1 METGE
6 ENSGVRLVK
15 FSPRPNANDA
25 SLLFNPDIPIMR
37 LTEAY
42 YILAECKWRSGDRK
56 GAADLINE
64 VRKRYFE
71 NGNDPNKATAENLD
85 QWRMLDEWM
94 IEFIGENRRRTDL
107 IRWNQYITGEW
118 WDHTP
123 DGGNNSHKKL
133 FPISTHILN
142 VSDVIEQ
149 NPGYSDK

>member
-85 QWRMLDEWM
+85 QWRLLDEWM

-123 DGGNNSHKKL
+123 DGATNAHKKL

-142 VSDVIEQ
+142 VSDVIKQ